1 MKTFKQFINQNES
14 KNPYLDSKGRD
25 MGGVYGQN
33 PPIHGLAS
41 GNKYRND
48 ILDTPGKQQDQYFQE
63 PEVMTYFKNQG
74 NNITQTFET
83 SKGPI
88 RKNYSNPFVNVK
100 ASETTG
106 RTPAG

>member
-48 ILDTPGKQQDQYFQE
+48 ILDTPGEKQDQYLQE
-63 PEVMTYFKNQG
+63 PEVMKFFKDND
-74 NNITQTFET
+74 NKIRQTSDMPSLKT
-83 SKGPI
+83 KYYTN
-88 RKNYSNPFVNVK
+88 KFVNVK
-100 ASETTG
+100 ASETKG

>member
-1 MKTFKQFINQNES
+1 MKTFKQFINENES

-25 MGGVYGQN
+25 TGGVYGQN

-48 ILDTPGKQQDQYFQE
+48 ILDTPGEKQDQYLQE
-63 PEVMTYFKNQG
+63 PEVMKFFRDNDNK
-74 NNITQTFET
+74 IRQTSDMPSLKT
-83 SKGPI
+83 KYYTN
-88 RKNYSNPFVNVK
+88 KFVNVK
-100 ASETTG
+100 ASETKG